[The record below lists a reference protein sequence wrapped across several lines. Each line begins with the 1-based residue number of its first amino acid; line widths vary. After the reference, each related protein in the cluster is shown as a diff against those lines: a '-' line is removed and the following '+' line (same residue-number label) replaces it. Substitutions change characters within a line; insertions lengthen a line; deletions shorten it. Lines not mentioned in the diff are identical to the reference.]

1 MEENNNN
8 ESELDNFRKE
18 WLAETNHT
26 KNNNNNFTKQRT
38 EVPLPLLRASIN
50 GSNINEV
57 VVPTIEESIQ
67 EPEEIKQPITS
78 MDYYQLAVVAE
89 QQGRLTDALTS
100 YRKAFQLDPDA
111 DRSYHLLSLNKLN
124 IQDSQP
130 LPNGDFRF
138 NRTIQ
143 LSPDYNNK
151 DYQRSDAMIEK
162 AIGKSSNL
170 VNVVGGASGS
180 GSGSK
185 NGKGKGEE
193 NDHNHPSSTGF
204 LLNSLLRSIAS
215 NPYVRPELTENINI
229 TDDVTTTTTET
240 TPIVELESKQEEV
253 EEVVEEIPIVPI
265 TNPISKEPISLATLQ
280 EVRDTIAFIP
290 LDPSLPLH
298 LGSLPRE
305 VLMLILKT
313 LLLTSVNPPP
323 PSRTAVDTTII
334 PTPVQRGG
342 RNKKPR
348 TLKEEIKAIEM
359 ELSLDLDE
367 EVYKREWRSDVEAL
381 ERFASSCRAARIIC
395 LEDSLWR

>member
-1 MEENNNN
+1 MEGNINN

-18 WLAETNHT
+18 WLAETNHS
-26 KNNNNNFTKQRT
+26 KNNSNFTKQRS
-38 EVPLPLLRASIN
+38 EVPLPLLRASISTN
-50 GSNINEV
+50 NESS
-57 VVPTIEESIQ
+57 VVPPIEDESIQ
-67 EPEEIKQPITS
+67 QQDVLEPTTS

-89 QQGRLTDALTS
+89 QQGRLSAALTS

-138 NRTIQ
+138 DRTIQ

-151 DYQRSDAMIEK
+151 DYQRSDAMVEK
-162 AIGKSSNL
+162 AIGKSSSNL
-170 VNVVGGASGS
+170 VDGLSGS
-180 GSGSK
+180 SGTKS
-185 NGKGKGEE
+185 GKGKGKEDE

-204 LLNSLLRSIAS
+204 LLNSLLRSIAT
-215 NPYVRPELTENINI
+215 NPYVRPELTENMNI
-229 TDDVTTTTTET
+229 IDDTTLTATET
-240 TPIVELESKQEEV
+240 LPITESEIEQEQ
-253 EEVVEEIPIVPI
+253 VEEIVVESIIPI
-265 TNPISKEPISLATLQ
+265 TDPTPDEPITLSTLQ

-323 PSRTAVDTTII
+323 PSRTAIDTTII
-334 PTPVQRGG
+334 STPVQRGG

-348 TLKEEIKAIEM
+348 TLKEEIQAIEM
-359 ELSLDLDE
+359 ELGLDLDE
-367 EVYKREWRSDVEAL
+367 QVYKREWRSDVEAL
-381 ERFASSCRAARIIC
+381 ERFAGSCRAARIVC